1 MVHHAAPIILR
12 MSISLAVLSFR
23 AQRFASFPLIFFPLV
38 SGQHLKVV
46 RCLRNHNHNHNHPH
60 SHPHPHNHFSRLSPL
75 NHLCARESWTLLS
88 MIPLLTSNVAI
99 SNHPFRGKMDYCCTI
114 IAFTFLKTTSFVW
127 NFYNNTTIHYSQA
140 ITALPKP
147 LNCCRA
153 ITGIPACMLISSL
166 MSPPANYALGASRRV
181 TSNMAS

>member
-1 MVHHAAPIILR
+1 MVHHAAPITLR

-46 RCLRNHNHNHNHPH
+46 RCLRNH
-60 SHPHPHNHFSRLSPL
+60 PHNHCSRLLPL

-127 NFYNNTTIHYSQA
+127 NFYNNTTIHHSQA
-140 ITALPKP
+140 ITALPRR
-147 LNCCRA
+147 LNCCHA

-166 MSPPANYALGASRRV
+166 TSPPANSALGASRRV